1 MKGGVLRSLMALWV
15 RDPVLSLLWPEFHP
29 WCYEL
34 LQAVGVAK
42 KKKNKVEDLCQLGL
56 LG

>member
-1 MKGGVLRSLMALWV
+1 MRSLMAQWV
-15 RDPVLSLLWPEFHP
+15 RDPLLSLLWPEFHP
-29 WCYEL
+29 WSYEL